1 MTLDILLRETRK
13 RWTGSRRGIV
23 RPLRFSRASSTNAAA
38 RVWSAVT
45 VPNVTRRGL
54 PSRRSR
60 STQNLDPSGWPR
72 SMNPRSVADRVL
84 APARLCRERESIAQA
99 DALSRGCHRSLSATS

>member
-1 MTLDILLRETRK
+1 MRK
-13 RWTGSRRGIV
+13 LAGDSPA
-23 RPLRFSRASSTNAAA
+23 PLFSRASSADAAE

-54 PSRRSR
+54 PWRRSP

-72 SMNPRSVADRVL
+72 SMIPRSVADREL
-84 APARLCRERESIAQA
+84 ATARLCRERESIAQA
-99 DALSRGCHRSLSATS
+99 DALSRGCRRSLSSTS